1 MENNFENIINEFS
14 SISLAEMD
22 EVKLMNRVDSKY
34 VFGLAQFPELLR
46 RVMPHYRILE
56 VEGKRV
62 NQYQTLYYDTPEL
75 TLYKNHHNGKKNRFK
90 LRSRMYLSSGVTFL
104 EIKKKNNKGRTIK
117 ERKKIDEL
125 VESFSENDHEFINS
139 LIPGNLSFGPK
150 LMNRFNRL
158 TLVNRHE
165 QERLTL
171 DYSLEFHSYPEGQS
185 SELGSIVVAEIKQE
199 KINRNSF
206 IIKLLKEL
214 HIRPLRISKYC
225 VGTCLVNGSVKYN
238 NFKEKIHWINKVSST
253 IS

>member
-1 MENNFENIINEFS
+1 MKRDIENIIKKFD

-22 EVKLMNRVDSKY
+22 EVKLMNRVDSKF
-34 VFGLAQFPELLR
+34 VFSLAIFPELLSKLIS
-46 RVMPHYRILE
+46 HYRILE

-75 TLYKNHHNGKKNRFK
+75 TLYKNHHNGKKNRYK
-90 LRSRMYLSSGVTFL
+90 LRSRMYVSSGIAFL

-117 ERKKIDEL
+117 ERKRIDEL
-125 VESFSENDHEFINS
+125 EGNFSDNDHEFINS

-158 TLVNRHE
+158 TLVNNVD

-171 DYSLEFHSYPEGQS
+171 DYSLEFHSYPGGKS
-185 SELGSIVVAEIKQE
+185 SELGSIVIAEIKQE
-199 KINRNSF
+199 KVNRNTF
-206 IIKLLKEL
+206 VMKLLKES

-225 VGTCLVNGSVKYN
+225 VGTCLVNEDIKYN
-238 NFKEKIHWINKVSST
+238 NFKEKIHWINKVSNAFS
-253 IS
+253 